1 MQELQVELI
10 EESISFA
17 GRGLITGILFFDF
30 GVFQFPEREWN
41 DAVVV
46 IVDWW
51 LTALIRLVTGRTEE
65 AELRFMEGPIWLSVR
80 RESGDECQIQCIE
93 GLRAQVQFQCQISAV
108 KLLRS
113 TLRIATRL
121 QRACYQNGWQSV
133 DIEAL
138 EDKVSAAQK
147 LAREH

>member
-17 GRGLITGILFFDF
+17 GRGLITGIVFFDF

-51 LTALIRLVTGRTEE
+51 LTALISLVEGRTEE
-65 AELRFMEGPIWLSVR
+65 AELRFMEGPFWLSVR
-80 RESGDECQIQCIE
+80 READGACQIQCID
-93 GLRAQVQFQCQISAV
+93 GSHAQVQFQCRTSAV
-108 KLLRS
+108 QLLRA
-113 TLRIATRL
+113 TLMIATRL
-121 QRACYQNGWQSV
+121 HRICCDKGWRSV
-133 DIEAL
+133 DVEAL
-138 EDKVSAAQK
+138 ENHVRVARK
-147 LAREH
+147 LA

>member
-10 EESISFA
+10 EESIDFT
-17 GRGLITGILFFDF
+17 GRGLITGIVFFDF

-51 LTALIRLVTGRTEE
+51 LTALIGLVEGRTEE
-65 AELRFMEGPIWLSVR
+65 VELRFMEGPFWLSVR
-80 RESGDECQIQCIE
+80 REAGDECQIQCLA
-93 GLRAQVQFQCQISAV
+93 GSAQMQFQCRASAV
-108 KLLRS
+108 KLLRA
-113 TLRIATRL
+113 TLMIATRL
-121 QRACYQNGWQSV
+121 QRICYDKGWRSV
-133 DIEAL
+133 DVEAL
-138 EDKVSAAQK
+138 ENHVSVARK

>member
-10 EESISFA
+10 EESISFT

-30 GVFQFPEREWN
+30 GIFQFPEREWN

-51 LTALIRLVTGRTEE
+51 LTALIRLATGQTEE
-65 AELRFMEGPIWLSVR
+65 AELRFMEGPFWLSVR
-80 RESGDECQIQCIE
+80 RESGDECQLQCIE
-93 GLRAQVQFQCQISAV
+93 GSRAQVQFQCQISAV

-121 QRACYQNGWQSV
+121 QRVCYQNGWQSV

-138 EDKVSAAQK
+138 EDKVSTAQK
-147 LAREH
+147 LAIEH